1 MYATFVFSINIYLKL
16 NFCIQLNE
24 VVRAENIE
32 FNILLLETYIVFN
45 FFSVFFLVAILC
57 CYSSLPFYIICICVY
72 TKKRLHLSTTSTR
85 RKSCVIIFI

>member
-32 FNILLLETYIVFN
+32 FNICCSKRTLFSI
-45 FFSVFFLVAILC
+45 FFPFF
-57 CYSSLPFYIICICVY
+57 F
-72 TKKRLHLSTTSTR
+72 
-85 RKSCVIIFI
+85 FW